1 MQKNCR
7 ITTGAC
13 DGQKSERVNGDTNG
27 EPLAHAAQGGMEGD
41 GWMSDVEEGW
51 SLKSDWTGEICR
63 CCYSISV
70 LLLSAEELFLCCCYR
85 CYRCYRRRRCAVGF
99 AELSTFLVAP

>member
-41 GWMSDVEEGW
+41 GWMSDV
-51 SLKSDWTGEICR
+51 
-63 CCYSISV
+63 
-70 LLLSAEELFLCCCYR
+70 
-85 CYRCYRRRRCAVGF
+85 
-99 AELSTFLVAP
+99 